1 MPTKRDYY
9 EILGVDKKASKDE
22 LKRAYRKKAL
32 DFHPDRNKEVGAE
45 EKFKEVNEA
54 YEILANDEKRQAY
67 DQYGHSAFDPRSGG
81 FGGFG
86 QAGRTYSSGPFT
98 YTYSSGG
105 GSPFGFDFGGEDFSD
120 PFEIFNQFF
129 GGASPFGQRRPAKP
143 HYSLKIEFMEAMK
156 GAERTIVHQGKEH
169 TIRIPAGASDGTRIR
184 FDEFDVSVNVGVSDT
199 YKRDGYDLFV
209 DQEIPFTLAAMG
221 GEVGVPTIDG
231 EVKLKVRPGTQP
243 NTMIRLRERGAP
255 HLRGRGRGD
264 EYVRLVVTIP
274 KNLSREQRKILQRF
288 EETR

>member
-1 MPTKRDYY
+1 
-9 EILGVDKKASKDE
+9 
-22 LKRAYRKKAL
+22 
-32 DFHPDRNKEVGAE
+32 
-45 EKFKEVNEA
+45 
-54 YEILANDEKRQAY
+54 
-67 DQYGHSAFDPRSGG
+67 
-81 FGGFG
+81 
-86 QAGRTYSSGPFT
+86 
-98 YTYSSGG
+98 
-105 GSPFGFDFGGEDFSD
+105 
-120 PFEIFNQFF
+120 
-129 GGASPFGQRRPAKP
+129 
-143 HYSLKIEFMEAMK
+143 MEAMK
-156 GAERTIVHQGKEH
+156 GTERTIVHQGKEH

-184 FDEFDVSVNVGVSDT
+184 FDEFDVSVNVGVSDI